1 VGGLKQYK
9 LRDFKARKF
18 GYIKSFG
25 AFEANLLTLPYNE
38 IFNSTNLKPTGFIL
52 DEGTENADK
61 YDATSDLNAGY
72 AMLDTRLSK
81 KIRLSLGA
89 RVEDSYQLVNTADFT
104 GKKVKVE
111 KQYLDILPSLN
122 ATYSL
127 SDQTNIRFSA
137 SQTVTRPELRELS
150 NFGFFDYISK
160 RILQGNPDLKRSQN
174 TNIDVKY
181 EIFPGAGQVLSISGY
196 YKYFKNP
203 IEQVVSSGSVKN
215 ITFQNANSATT
226 YGMELEARK
235 NLGFM
240 GENSFYKNLTAY
252 VNTSVI
258 FSTVNLNSLVSE
270 ITSRA
275 LQGQSPY
282 LINAGLLFNEPKS
295 NLSFNILYNRIGERI
310 SEVGYQGYPDIYEK
324 GRNMLDFQISKKLIN
339 NKAELRLN
347 LADVL
352 NEKIYFYQ
360 NNNNKKTYQ
369 SNIDNIM
376 NTARTGM
383 GASLTFTYNFSLD
396 KK

>member
-1 VGGLKQYK
+1 
-9 LRDFKARKF
+9 
-18 GYIKSFG
+18 
-25 AFEANLLTLPYNE
+25 
-38 IFNSTNLKPTGFIL
+38 
-52 DEGTENADK
+52 
-61 YDATSDLNAGY
+61 
-72 AMLDTRLSK
+72 
-81 KIRLSLGA
+81 
-89 RVEDSYQLVNTADFT
+89 
-104 GKKVKVE
+104 
-111 KQYLDILPSLN
+111 
-122 ATYSL
+122 
-127 SDQTNIRFSA
+127 
-137 SQTVTRPELRELS
+137 
-150 NFGFFDYISK
+150 
-160 RILQGNPDLKRSQN
+160 
-174 TNIDVKY
+174 
-181 EIFPGAGQVLSISGY
+181 
-196 YKYFKNP
+196 
-203 IEQVVSSGSVKN
+203 
-215 ITFQNANSATT
+215 
-226 YGMELEARK
+226 
-235 NLGFM
+235 
-240 GENSFYKNLTAY
+240 
-252 VNTSVI
+252 
-258 FSTVNLNSLVSE
+258 LVSE